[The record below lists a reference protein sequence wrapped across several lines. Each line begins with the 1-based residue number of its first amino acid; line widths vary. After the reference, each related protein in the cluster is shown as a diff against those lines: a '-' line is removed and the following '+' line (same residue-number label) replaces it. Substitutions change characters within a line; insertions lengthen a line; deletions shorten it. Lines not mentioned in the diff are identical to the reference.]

1 MTRLPAPDPVA
12 LEHSQ
17 RLMSLIEAEIRAAGG
32 WIPFARYMELALY
45 APGLGYYAAGARKL
59 GKDGDFVTAPEITP
73 LFGHTLARQ
82 AAQVVEE
89 TGGDIVELGAG
100 SGRLASQLLLEL
112 ERLQRLPGAY
122 SILEVSP
129 DLQERQQAWLRAT
142 APHLL
147 PRVRWLERLPE
158 RITGLVL
165 ANEVLDALP
174 VNVVAWRD
182 AGVAERGVALTGEGK
197 FTWSDRPLASGALR
211 SAAERLR
218 LPPGYVSE
226 IGLAA
231 RGLTASLARSLAR
244 GAVLFLD
251 YGFGRAE
258 YYHPQRAQG
267 TLMCH
272 YRQLAHGD
280 PFSHVGLTDITAHVD
295 FTAVAESALAQG
307 AQLLG
312 YTTQAHF
319 LVNCGITELLG
330 RVSPKDP
337 AYLSQAAGAQKLLS
351 PAEMGELFKVMALG
365 RGLDRSLIGYA
376 SGDLSRTLFAIG

>member
-1 MTRLPAPDPVA
+1 MTLLPAPDPIA
-12 LEHSQ
+12 LEHSA
-17 RLMSLIEAEIRAAGG
+17 RLARLIEAEIRAGGG
-32 WIPFARYMELALY
+32 WMPFARYMELALY
-45 APGLGYYAAGARKL
+45 APGLGYYAAGARKF

-82 AAQVVEE
+82 AAQVLAD

-112 ERLQRLPGAY
+112 ERLGRLPAAY

-129 DLQERQQAWLRAT
+129 ELRERQQAWLRAT

-147 PRVRWLERLPE
+147 PRLRWLERLPE
-158 RITGLVL
+158 RITGLVVV
-165 ANEVLDALP
+165 NEVLDALP
-174 VNVVAWRD
+174 VHVLAWRD
-182 AGVAERGVALTGEGK
+182 AGVAERGVALSDMGK
-197 FTWSDRPLASGALR
+197 FAWSERPLPPGALR
-211 SAAERLR
+211 SAAQRLR
-218 LPPGYVSE
+218 LPDGYVSE

-231 RGLTASLARSLAR
+231 RGLAASLARSLAR
-244 GAVLFLD
+244 GLVLFLD

-258 YYHPQRAQG
+258 YYHPQRSQG

-272 YRQLAHGD
+272 YRQLAHSE

-307 AQLLG
+307 AQLRG

-319 LVNCGITELLG
+319 LVNCGITELLA

-337 AYLSQAAGAQKLLS
+337 TYLALAAGAQKLLS
-351 PAEMGELFKVMALG
+351 PSEMGELFKVMALG
-365 RGLDRSLIGYA
+365 KGLAEPLLGFARGDRS
-376 SGDLSRTLFAIG
+376 RMLFALE

>member
-1 MTRLPAPDPVA
+1 MTHLPAPNAAA
-12 LEHSQ
+12 LDHSTKL
-17 RLMSLIEAEIRAAGG
+17 RHLIEAEISAARG

-45 APGLGYYAAGARKL
+45 APGLGYYSAGARKF
-59 GKDGDFVTAPEITP
+59 GAEGDFVTAPEITP

-82 AAQVVEE
+82 AAQVLAA
-89 TGGDIVELGAG
+89 TRGDIFELGAG
-100 SGRLASQLLLEL
+100 SGQLACQLLLEL
-112 ERLQRLPGAY
+112 ERLEALPAAY
-122 SILEVSP
+122 TILEVSA
-129 DLQERQQAWLRAT
+129 DLRERQQARLRAT
-142 APHLL
+142 APHLM

-174 VNVVAWRD
+174 VHAVAWRN
-182 AGVAERGVALTGEGK
+182 AGLFERGVTLENGAFAWGE
-197 FTWSDRPLASGALR
+197 RPLAPGALR
-211 SAAERLR
+211 SAAEKLR
-218 LPPGYVSE
+218 LSGGYLSE

-231 RGLTASLARSLAR
+231 RGLAASLARSLAR
-244 GAVLFLD
+244 GAILFLD

-258 YYHPQRAQG
+258 YYHPQRTQG

-272 YRQLAHGD
+272 YRQFAHGD

-295 FTAVAESALAQG
+295 FTAVAQSALAQG

-319 LVNCGITELLG
+319 LVNCGITELLA

-337 AYLSQAAGAQKLLS
+337 TYLALAAGAQKLLS
-351 PAEMGELFKVMALG
+351 PSEMGELFKVMALG
-365 RGLDRSLIGYA
+365 KGLAQPLLGFARGDRS
-376 SGDLSRTLFAIG
+376 RMLFALE